1 MWNALKSML
10 TVPSATT
17 LAQRELE
24 EAKRQLLK
32 AQSAADFSRVQV
44 VYHEDRIRRLKK
56 YIKDANQEE
65 VQS

>member
-32 AQSAADFSRVQV
+32 AQSAADLSRVQV

-65 VQS
+65 AQS